1 MNDDAVQIVLALP
14 SIVLRILLQI
24 QFFWVL
30 HNITYFF
37 LCKTLNGDQEV
48 GWRLT
53 YKKLLYGLVLTMATI
68 ALV

>member
-37 LCKTLNGDQEV
+37 LCKPLNGDQEV